1 MMITINVNPGLLT
14 ITGHAGAGPP
24 GHDIVCAAVSVLLQT
39 LVASI
44 EELTDDEIE
53 YDINPGNA
61 RLEYEHLSEKSRTL
75 MGAFFIGISGVAEGY
90 PECITIIDKTIVST
104 WVYFFIFTNLLMSR
118 GQWCIISL
126 SAAYFRERGKHPS
139 KRQVL
144 SSKKVRAHP
153 FEQLPW
159 TLLIQL
165 AQPRHPYVTQEVSLS
180 AAAFLP

>member
-1 MMITINVNPGLLT
+1 MMIMINVNPGILT

-24 GHDIVCAAVSVLLQT
+24 GQDIVCAAVSVLLQT

-90 PECITIIDKTIVST
+90 PECITIIDKTIGR
-104 WVYFFIFTNLLMSR
+104 R
-118 GQWCIISL
+118 GTEEPGGSDKATECPG
-126 SAAYFRERGKHPS
+126 RGGKD
-139 KRQVL
+139 
-144 SSKKVRAHP
+144 
-153 FEQLPW
+153 E
-159 TLLIQL
+159 T
-165 AQPRHPYVTQEVSLS
+165 
-180 AAAFLP
+180 